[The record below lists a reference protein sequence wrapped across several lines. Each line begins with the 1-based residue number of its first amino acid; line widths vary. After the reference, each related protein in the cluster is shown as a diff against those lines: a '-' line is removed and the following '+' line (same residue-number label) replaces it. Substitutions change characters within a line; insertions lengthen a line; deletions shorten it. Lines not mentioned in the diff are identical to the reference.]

1 MSNETLTQ
9 MAVNLL
15 EAIDNDEILNQK
27 GTSAIVKLIKGDAAR
42 ATIRHAIV
50 STGSDKV
57 RFVEGLKAVLAH
69 YNSGA
74 SISVRP
80 LCDDAA
86 IDGSSGKTLERNI
99 IPLLVELGVI
109 IKAGERSYHWQA
121 AHLIGHKPSLLD
133 TVLSSFAATP
143 EKLAVKA
150 ASERAYAEKCKLAAD
165 TKRETYALRRKEAAI
180 RTQAAIQQADELA
193 AANPTPA
200 SWLDSVKANPLP
212 VAFVLLMVVG
222 IAASMTTPNQAQPSP
237 LLAAMPSPNGSP
249 TLDPRIL
256 AGE

>member
-1 MSNETLTQ
+1 M
-9 MAVNLL
+9 
-15 EAIDNDEILNQK
+15 
-27 GTSAIVKLIKGDAAR
+27 
-42 ATIRHAIV
+42 
-50 STGSDKV
+50 
-57 RFVEGLKAVLAH
+57 
-69 YNSGA
+69 
-74 SISVRP
+74 
-80 LCDDAA
+80 
-86 IDGSSGKTLERNI
+86 
-99 IPLLVELGVI
+99 
-109 IKAGERSYHWQA
+109 
-121 AHLIGHKPSLLD
+121 
-133 TVLSSFAATP
+133 
-143 EKLAVKA
+143 KA
-150 ASERAYAEKCKLAAD
+150 AAERAYAEKCKLAAD

-180 RTQAAIQQADELA
+180 RTQAAIKQADELA

>member
-27 GTSAIVKLIKGDAAR
+27 GTNAIVKLIKGDAAR
-42 ATIRHAIV
+42 ATVRHAIV
-50 STGSDKV
+50 STGSDKG
-57 RFVEGLKAVLAH
+57 RFVEGLKAVLAQ
-69 YNSGA
+69 YKSGA
-74 SISVRP
+74 SISVRT

-86 IDGSSGKTLERNI
+86 IEGSSGKTLERNI
-99 IPLLVELGVI
+99 IPLLVELGII
-109 IKAGERSYHWQA
+109 IKVGERSYHWQA
-121 AHLIGHKPSLLD
+121 AELIGNKPGLLD
-133 TVLSSFAATP
+133 ALKASLANTP

-150 ASERAYAEKCKLAAD
+150 AADRAYAEKRKLAAD

-212 VAFVLLMVVG
+212 VAFVLLLAVG
-222 IAASMTTPNQAQPSP
+222 IVSSMTTPNQVQPSP
-237 LLAAMPSPNGSP
+237 LLSAMPSPNGSP